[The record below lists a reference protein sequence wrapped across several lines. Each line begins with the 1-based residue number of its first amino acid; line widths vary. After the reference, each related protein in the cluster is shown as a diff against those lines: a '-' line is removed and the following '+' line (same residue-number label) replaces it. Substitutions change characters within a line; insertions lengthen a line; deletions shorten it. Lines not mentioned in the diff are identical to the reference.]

1 MSKFKPYDK
10 CQIMLLPPS
19 VEDFIPQGHLA
30 RVIEEVVEQ
39 LDTSNLEEKYSNLGQ
54 KSYSPKLLLKL
65 LYYGYCTGVRSGR
78 KIAMRCETDT
88 AFMYLASMYRP
99 DFRTINDF
107 RKDNLESFEH
117 FFKEVLLMCK
127 SLGMVKA
134 GMVSIDST
142 KLAANASIGA
152 FRTIQELEEW
162 EQQVALKIKEV
173 IEEAD
178 RNDQKEDEEHDDKRG
193 DELPGDLEDLH
204 SLRAKIQEIKNQ
216 AEQEGLKK
224 INLTDPDSRV
234 IKSKGGLKTN
244 YNCQT
249 AVDENGIIL
258 AGYTS
263 NNASDREQLVKTLQE
278 AESNSEMNFDEV
290 VADAG
295 YASYDNY
302 ETMQQMNKTVYIPD
316 QEYKQK
322 KQGDPFHKDH
332 FVYNPQ
338 TDTYT
343 CPENLPLVFHSLYRN
358 KRRKQKSRVYI
369 GTQCQLCAKKA
380 QCTKGSHRQVH
391 QELREG
397 LRKEVRDR
405 LATPE
410 GRLKMRQRMH
420 MIESRFGHMKFNLKY
435 DMLMLRGLKK
445 VDAEY
450 KLICTAMNILKLFKS
465 VKHLQLAKAAN

>member
-10 CQIMLLPPS
+10 SQVMLLPPS
-19 VEDFIPQGHLA
+19 LEDFIPQGHLA
-30 RVIEEVVEQ
+30 RVIDEVVEH
-39 LDTSNLEEKYSNLGQ
+39 LDTAVLEEKYSTLGQ

-88 AFMYLASMYRP
+88 AFMYLANMYRP

-107 RKDNLESFEH
+107 RKDNLESFEY

-127 SLGMVKA
+127 TLGMVKA

-152 FRTIQELEEW
+152 FRTPQELAEW
-162 EQQVALKIKEV
+162 EQQVTTQIKEV
-173 IEEAD
+173 IKEAD
-178 RNDQKEDEEHDDKRG
+178 RNDRKEDEEHGDKRG
-193 DELPGDLEDLH
+193 DELPGDLESLE
-204 SLRAKIQEIKNQ
+204 SLRAKIKEVKQQ
-216 AEQEGLKK
+216 AEQEELKK

-258 AGYTS
+258 AGYAS
-263 NNASDREQLVKTLQE
+263 NNASDREQLVKTLKE

-302 ETMQQMNKTVYIPD
+302 EAMQEMNKTAYIPD

-322 KQGDPFHKDH
+322 KQIDPFHKDH

-343 CPENLPLVFHSLYRN
+343 CPETSLWYSTVTTATKSESN
-358 KRRKQKSRVYI
+358 KAVYI
-369 GTQCQLCAKKA
+369 LERNVYYA
-380 QCTKGSHRQVH
+380 
-391 QELREG
+391 
-397 LRKEVRDR
+397 LRKNYVRKEAID
-405 LATPE
+405 
-410 GRLKMRQRMH
+410 
-420 MIESRFGHMKFNLKY
+420 IS
-435 DMLMLRGLKK
+435 
-445 VDAEY
+445 
-450 KLICTAMNILKLFKS
+450 IKS
-465 VKHLQLAKAAN
+465 SEKD